1 MRGIFIR
8 KRGVSKF
15 FRNGK
20 KIGNV
25 AEETFHPRFVRVY
38 KPAPFVY
45 RISKLFFPGMI
56 KTLKGF
62 QTSVFLNVEM
72 FFLGKY

>member
-1 MRGIFIR
+1 MVVRDSADAIHD
-8 KRGVSKF
+8 
-15 FRNGK
+15 K
-20 KIGNV
+20 KEG
-25 AEETFHPRFVRVY
+25 TSSFRVY

-45 RISKLFFPGMI
+45 RISKLFFSGTI

-62 QTSVFLNVEM
+62 QTPLEEFLNVEM